1 MDRALLSKSLLNK
14 GRGVGRV
21 RKNNGEV
28 REMQE
33 FMWIDGKFPLVLIL
47 LF

>member
-28 REMQE
+28 REKQ
-33 FMWIDGKFPLVLIL
+33 FMWIDGKFPLIPVLL
-47 LF
+47 L